1 MSLAEDNQVG
11 ATPFRSG
18 FAALIG
24 RPNVGKSTLL
34 NQMSGQKLAIVSD
47 KPQTTRNKILSVLT
61 GDDYQVIFLDTP
73 GIHKPRHKLGEYMVN
88 LAQRTLSDVDLI
100 VHVIEAQAE
109 IGPGDQLIARKL
121 GEVRT
126 PAILAVNKIDLV
138 KRDDVDR
145 IAAQYGRLH
154 PYAAVVPISASMGEN
169 LDVLLREIIDHLEP
183 GPKYYPEDTVT
194 DQPERFIVAELV
206 REQILRLTREEVP
219 HSVAVV
225 VEEMSPRPNNMV
237 YVKAVIFVE
246 RDSQKGIII
255 GEGGR
260 MLKEIGKEARQ
271 EVESLLGSPVYL
283 DLWVKVNKDWRNSQE
298 VLRLLGYSEQTGR

>member
-1 MSLAEDNQVG
+1 MSEEQT

-34 NQMSGQKLAIVSD
+34 NRMSGQKLAIVSD

-88 LAQRTLSDVDLI
+88 LAQRTLSEVDLI
-100 VHVIEAQAE
+100 VHVVEAQAE

-121 GEVRT
+121 SEVKT
-126 PAILAVNKIDLV
+126 PTVLAVNKIDLV
-138 KRDDVDR
+138 GRDGVDR
-145 IAAQYGRLH
+145 VVGAYARLH
-154 PYAAVVPISASMGEN
+154 DYAAVVPISAATGEA

-183 GPKYYPEDTVT
+183 GPKFYPEDTVT
-194 DQPERFIVAELV
+194 DQPERFIAAELV

-225 VEEMSPRPNNMV
+225 VEEMSPRPNNLV
-237 YVKAVIFVE
+237 YVKAIIFVE

-260 MLKEIGKEARQ
+260 MLKEIGKEARA
-271 EVESLLGSPVYL
+271 EVEGLLGSPVYL
-283 DLWVKVNKDWRNSQE
+283 DLWVKVNKDWRNSPE
-298 VLRLLGYSEQTGR
+298 VLRLLGYSEQSGR